1 MATKKTQTQTKID
14 LDLNDIFKDKV
25 DQPIAK
31 HVEDKTKDKPKQA
44 EPKVVNIKKSSIAN
58 TLKATSSIK
67 PTKAMEDMLG
77 KMIDI
82 KLDDDLPSYEESLGL
97 GKGVKIK
104 PIIINKTTVDVDI
117 KLDTELEQQEQQQ
130 EEEEDGEIP
139 KVPGPIPHKKF
150 PKPEDEEEEEDLL
163 KPEMLPA
170 VIVTT
175 LATTAQ
181 NALRKAG
188 YLVPDFHQV
197 AALPGNIR
205 DQIRQLGRS
214 LFKSMTITP
223 TNKIFV
229 VANLGGMGPNTNREV
244 QSVANWIRDH
254 GDDFGDGS
262 IDFDRSI
269 PGYEA
274 ETYMYTAAGIAWLMV
289 RDFAGIYIYAWPEND
304 SLFKIE
310 TNKLLQKCA

>member
-14 LDLNDIFKDKV
+14 VDLNDIFKDKV

-31 HVEDKTKDKPKQA
+31 HVEDKPKDKPKQA
-44 EPKVVNIKKSSIAN
+44 KPKTVNIKKSSIAN

-104 PIIINKTTVDVDI
+104 PIIINKTTVDIEI
-117 KLDTELEQQEQQQ
+117 KLDTKSKQKFES
-130 EEEEDGEIP
+130 EEEEGEIP
-139 KVPGPIPHKKF
+139 VPGEIPDKLF

-229 VANLGGMGPNTNREV
+229 VANLGGQGPNTNREV
-244 QSVANWIRDH
+244 QSVANWIRDC
-254 GDDFGDGS
+254 GDDFGNGS

-274 ETYMYTAAGIAWLMV
+274 ETYMYTAAGIAWLLV

>member
-31 HVEDKTKDKPKQA
+31 HVDDKPKDKPKQA
-44 EPKVVNIKKSSIAN
+44 KPKTVNIKKASIAN

-97 GKGVKIK
+97 GKGTKIK
-104 PIIINKTTVDVDI
+104 PIIINKTTVDIEI
-117 KLDTELEQQEQQQ
+117 KLDTKSKQKFES
-130 EEEEDGEIP
+130 EEEEGEIP
-139 KVPGPIPHKKF
+139 VPGEIPDKLF

-214 LFKSMTITP
+214 LFKSMTVTP

-244 QSVANWIRDH
+244 QSVANWIRDY

-274 ETYMYTAAGIAWLMV
+274 ETYMYTAAGIAWLLV

>member
-14 LDLNDIFKDKV
+14 LDLNDIFKDKKA
-25 DQPIAK
+25 QPIAK
-31 HVEDKTKDKPKQA
+31 HVDDKPKDKPKQA
-44 EPKVVNIKKSSIAN
+44 KPKVVNIKKSSIAN

-97 GKGVKIK
+97 EKGTKINTT
-104 PIIINKTTVDVDI
+104 IINKTTIDTEI
-117 KLDTELEQQEQQQ
+117 KLDTKSKQKFES
-130 EEEEDGEIP
+130 EEEEGEIP
-139 KVPGPIPHKKF
+139 VPGEIPDKLF

-188 YLVPDFHQV
+188 YLVPAFHQV
-197 AALPGNIR
+197 AALPGNIQ

-244 QSVANWIRDH
+244 QSVANWIRDC

-274 ETYMYTAAGIAWLMV
+274 ETYMYTAAGIAWLLV

>member
-14 LDLNDIFKDKV
+14 LDLNDIFKDKKA
-25 DQPIAK
+25 QPITK
-31 HVEDKTKDKPKQA
+31 HVEDKPKDKPKQA
-44 EPKVVNIKKSSIAN
+44 KPKVVNIKKSSIAN
-58 TLKATSSIK
+58 TLKATGSIK

-97 GKGVKIK
+97 GKGTKVNT
-104 PIIINKTTVDVDI
+104 IIINKTTVDVQI
-117 KLDTELEQQEQQQ
+117 KLDTELEQEQ
-130 EEEEDGEIP
+130 EEEEEGDEL
-139 KVPGPIPHKKF
+139 PGPIPHLKF
-150 PKPEDEEEEEDLL
+150 PKPEPEEEEEDLL

-197 AALPGNIR
+197 AALPGNIK

-244 QSVANWIRDH
+244 QSVANWIRDC

-274 ETYMYTAAGIAWLMV
+274 ETYMYTAAGIAWLLV
-289 RDFAGIYIYAWPEND
+289 RDFAGQYIYAWPEND

-310 TNKLLQKCA
+310 TNKLLEKCA